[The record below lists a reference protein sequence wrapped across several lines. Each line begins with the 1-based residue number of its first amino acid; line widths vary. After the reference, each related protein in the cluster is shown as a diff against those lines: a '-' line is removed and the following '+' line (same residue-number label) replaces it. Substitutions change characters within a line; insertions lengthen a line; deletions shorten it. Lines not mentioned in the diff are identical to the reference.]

1 MTYVKLSEK
10 LYYGMHPSIIFPDI
24 KGINNF
30 IDLTE
35 ADEYGIHSF
44 DLKKATYKRFQIKDH
59 TAPSIKKLTEIYN
72 YIKNLNGKVYISCK
86 GGCGRSGVVA
96 AIVYGKAN
104 NMSGT
109 NALNY
114 INNEWHNQRWFPSE
128 PLKRYS
134 QDINFIRPQITQFRS
149 PETKMQKD
157 IVKKFLDECF

>member
-1 MTYVKLSEK
+1 M
-10 LYYGMHPSIIFPDI
+10 
-24 KGINNF
+24 
-30 IDLTE
+30 
-35 ADEYGIHSF
+35 
-44 DLKKATYKRFQIKDH
+44 
-59 TAPSIKKLTEIYN
+59 
-72 YIKNLNGKVYISCK
+72 

-114 INNEWHNQRWFPSE
+114 INNEWHNQRWEQSE